1 MRWYK
6 DALVLLILNYLL
18 LKKKATNLNTIVSKL
33 NNCSFKVGK
42 HLLFSFL

>member
-18 LKKKATNLNTIVSKL
+18 LKKKGNK
-33 NNCSFKVGK
+33 FEHDRK
-42 HLLFSFL
+42 